1 MKKLTL
7 AVFAISV
14 MAAAALAQGKAN
26 YSGTWS
32 LDKEKST
39 FSGPMRPAGM
49 TLTVAQTAKE
59 IKVDTAVKRPD
70 PNSMPAGAPPAGGPP
85 AGGPP
90 AGGPPAG
97 APGGGQGRG
106 MGGRGMGGGFG
117 MGDGSVT
124 YSLEGKETTVE
135 MDGPNG
141 KMPVIYKGTQEADG
155 TLKLST
161 SRTFNGGMGEITMTT
176 KETWTLST
184 DGKTLTID
192 RENTTP
198 RGVQT
203 SKLVFTKG

>member
-1 MKKLTL
+1 
-7 AVFAISV
+7 
-14 MAAAALAQGKAN
+14 
-26 YSGTWS
+26 
-32 LDKEKST
+32 
-39 FSGPMRPAGM
+39 
-49 TLTVAQTAKE
+49 LTVAQTAKD
-59 IKVDTAVKRPD
+59 IKVDTATKRPD
-70 PNSMPAGAPPAGGPP
+70 PNSMPVGAPPAGGPP

-90 AGGPPAG
+90 PGG
-97 APGGGQGRG
+97 APGAGPGRG

-124 YSLEGKETTVE
+124 YSLEGKETKVE

-155 TLKLST
+155 SLKLSS
-161 SRTFNGGMGEITMTT
+161 SRTFSGGMGEITMTT
-176 KETWTLST
+176 KETWTLSA

-198 RGVQT
+198 RGAQT

>member
-7 AVFAISV
+7 ALFAISM

-26 YSGTWS
+26 YSGTWN

-39 FSGPMRPAGM
+39 FSGPMRPDGM

-59 IKVDTAVKRPD
+59 IKVDTAVKRP
-70 PNSMPAGAPPAGGPP
+70 APTAAPAGGPP

-90 AGGPPAG
+90 AGGPPGG

-124 YSLEGKETTVE
+124 YSLDGKETTVE

-141 KMPVIYKGTQEADG
+141 KMPVLAKGTPEAEG
-155 TLKLST
+155 SLKLSS

-176 KETWTLST
+176 KETWTLSA

-198 RGVQT
+198 RGAQT